1 MNLPALVA
9 FDVDGTLL
17 RGETICECIG
27 RQIGKAAEMRAFER
41 LTSRDEIAAAR
52 REMATW
58 YRPYTR
64 QALLDCLQTA
74 RLAPG
79 ARKGFAQLREAG
91 VKTALVSI
99 TWSFAVEWLAKE
111 LGADFAVGT
120 DWLDTGEV
128 ADFWPDDKAIW
139 LEQLMRRLNIA
150 REAVAVV
157 GDSAGDPHAETRRA
171 RLLRRSRD
179 AGPAAAR
186 STLPRGQHRRPGRR
200 DERPHHTAVTLTFVP
215 AFTAFSVFAS
225 PSAFAQTLQG
235 LASRVSL
242 PSEIGVRPKPMAI
255 AWPSGQ

>member
-64 QALLDCLQTA
+64 QALLDCLQTV

-157 GDSAGDPHAETRRA
+157 GDSAGDIPMLKLAGRGYFVGAAMPGLPPHV
-171 RLLRRSRD
+171 
-179 AGPAAAR
+179 
-186 STLPRGQHRRPGRR
+186 QHYPG
-200 DERPHHTAVTLTFVP
+200 
-215 AFTAFSVFAS
+215 AS
-225 PSAFAQTLQG
+225 IDVLVGAMSDRITPPS
-235 LASRVSL
+235 
-242 PSEIGVRPKPMAI
+242 P
-255 AWPSGQ
+255 